1 MPETH
6 LPVALWLK
14 AKIEFQKEELSSTS
28 DLMVY
33 AARFQKEVIL
43 QIRKLLPQNAE
54 ISIAYHGDP
63 RLGCFG
69 DVAYIFLSGFAGTAT
84 LVDALSGGALRDAAA
99 TAAHRISPGNIR
111 RLEISASEPFPAQ
124 DAPRDNSPPPPTV
137 PVITYTEDN
146 PPKREEK
153 RSVTKSGNS
162 PPHPWL
168 WWTLLFLLL
177 FAGYVRH
184 ELIAAKEMRLVRQSL
199 ARIESA
205 LSRQETATVVE
216 CPTPPDVYLSCPA
229 SRPEPAER
237 RTRLYR
243 SNPDNSN

>member
-1 MPETH
+1 MRRDFRKKLFSRYGNYFRKMLRFPSHIMAIRDLGASATS
-6 LPVALWLK
+6 PT
-14 AKIEFQKEELSSTS
+14 SSCR
-28 DLMVY
+28 DLQ
-33 AARFQKEVIL
+33 A
-43 QIRKLLPQNAE
+43 
-54 ISIAYHGDP
+54 P
-63 RLGCFG
+63 RPLF
-69 DVAYIFLSGFAGTAT
+69 
-84 LVDALSGGALRDAAA
+84 DALSGGALRDAAA

-137 PVITYTEDN
+137 PVIIYTEDN

-205 LSRQETATVVE
+205 FSRQETATVVE